1 MSDTSFDEETMI
13 RPLLLLLSPA
23 LLAACTSEP
32 MDTIDPALGYS
43 VRHNMAAHI
52 IELPTPLSETGPGIP
67 GPRSGLAIDRYMK
80 GEMIKPD
87 TENVNTLN
95 IMGGQ

>member
-1 MSDTSFDEETMI
+1 MTRVI
-13 RPLLLLLSPA
+13 LLLLSPA

-32 MDTIDPALGYS
+32 MQTIDPTLGQS

-52 IELPTPLSETGPGIP
+52 IDLPTPLSDTIPEMP

-80 GEMIKPD
+80 GEVIKPAS
-87 TENVNTLN
+87 ENVNTLN
-95 IMGGQ
+95 IIGGGQ